1 MHVCIFVCPSI
12 SSSLSS
18 RCIYICTCIV
28 YTHICTYA
36 QDAYKHRHNIDTN
49 IQYLHRCQHTQIYT
63 CVHTHILHAYTH
75 LRTHTHTYTHRHR
88 CTHKGPVKP
97 LTGRVKHSHM
107 QASGIH
113 KHKRPVPRSH
123 SQPFRRS
130 HTSEIQSDTIRYNP
144 ENGQVPEYGAAANN
158 RLKAAN
164 NRLKVGDATSPSGQ
178 HNGNHYPTSSMPPPL
193 TMAAANVRY
202 ARNNL
207 GETRRRSQMHG
218 AQWLRGLTLRQ

>member
-1 MHVCIFVCPSI
+1 VEYTSTNGQYPEAILNPSAG
-12 SSSLSS
+12 L
-18 RCIYICTCIV
+18 T
-28 YTHICTYA
+28 
-36 QDAYKHRHNIDTN
+36 
-49 IQYLHRCQHTQIYT
+49 
-63 CVHTHILHAYTH
+63 
-75 LRTHTHTYTHRHR
+75 
-88 CTHKGPVKP
+88 PV
-97 LTGRVKHSHM
+97 RYN
-107 QASGIH
+107 Q
-113 KHKRPVPRSH
+113 
-123 SQPFRRS
+123 
-130 HTSEIQSDTIRYNP
+130 IQSDTIRYNP

-218 AQWLRGLTLRQ
+218 AQWLHGLTLRQ